1 MIHIKDLDFGIN
13 IIRTIEMEISI
24 KNAYTRR
31 NPPKMQLM
39 HLQLCVT
46 NPHLQLALI
55 IFAIIFHL

>member
-31 NPPKMQLM
+31 NPPKSK
-39 HLQLCVT
+39 
-46 NPHLQLALI
+46 
-55 IFAIIFHL
+55 